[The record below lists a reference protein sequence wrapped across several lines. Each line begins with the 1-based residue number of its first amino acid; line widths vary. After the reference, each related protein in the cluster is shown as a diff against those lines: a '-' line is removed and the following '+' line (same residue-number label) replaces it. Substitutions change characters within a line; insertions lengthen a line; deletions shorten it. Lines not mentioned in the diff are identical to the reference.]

1 VTIAAC
7 ATCELPRAASTAT
20 ISEASATTVDSLRR
34 RKLPRDVALRDVGN
48 FVRDDRREL
57 RFALRGDHQPA
68 VHADESAWPRERI
81 QRRVAQREQLEIL
94 LRRGQL
100 CNQPVGKAVQVAA
113 DLRVIDVIAFA
124 HPRLAPQGLT
134 DAPFERRRQ
143 IRLGGIAEIGQIL
156 RGHGKRHEQKHDE
169 SRPQAAHGEELGHG
183 NAMIPAQIE
192 RSFGCRTGDEHMSS
206 RATEATHRGID
217 GMQAG
222 GIPAAFARKDAVI
235 VTIRAPGV
243 SWSMPPQADVTPHP
257 FKPTHPMSSIPVGS
271 HALLL
276 IEDAPEDVKLIT
288 TALRSIVPSEQIKV
302 AASGEEALDYLFGRG
317 NYAGRDTRNQPAL
330 IMLDLSLPRINGLE
344 VLRLVRSDPQTHVLP
359 VVVVSASSQ
368 QRDIRMAAQ
377 LGANSFV
384 RKSLDF
390 VSFSETLTL
399 LARYWLELNIP
410 PPHPSA
416 MTR

>member
-1 VTIAAC
+1 
-7 ATCELPRAASTAT
+7 
-20 ISEASATTVDSLRR
+20 
-34 RKLPRDVALRDVGN
+34 
-48 FVRDDRREL
+48 
-57 RFALRGDHQPA
+57 
-68 VHADESAWPRERI
+68 
-81 QRRVAQREQLEIL
+81 
-94 LRRGQL
+94 
-100 CNQPVGKAVQVAA
+100 
-113 DLRVIDVIAFA
+113 
-124 HPRLAPQGLT
+124 
-134 DAPFERRRQ
+134 
-143 IRLGGIAEIGQIL
+143 
-156 RGHGKRHEQKHDE
+156 
-169 SRPQAAHGEELGHG
+169 
-183 NAMIPAQIE
+183 
-192 RSFGCRTGDEHMSS
+192 
-206 RATEATHRGID
+206 
-217 GMQAG
+217 
-222 GIPAAFARKDAVI
+222 
-235 VTIRAPGV
+235 
-243 SWSMPPQADVTPHP
+243 
-257 FKPTHPMSSIPVGS
+257 MSSIPVGS

-288 TALRSIVPSEQIKV
+288 TALRGIVPNEQIKV

-416 MTR
+416 MIR